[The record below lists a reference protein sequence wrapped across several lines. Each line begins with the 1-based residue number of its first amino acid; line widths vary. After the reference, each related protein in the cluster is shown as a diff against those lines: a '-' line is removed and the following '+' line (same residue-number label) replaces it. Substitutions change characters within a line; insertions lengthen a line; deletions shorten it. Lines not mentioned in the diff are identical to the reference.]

1 MSKDKLNKKATIPP
15 MRKGPKPLSA
25 QHKRPQA
32 GKAFQKV
39 LQNDPKTQEAM
50 RRVQA
55 RMKAYS
61 DVIKAV
67 FGQINPSATVVNQV
81 IKSLKLTNLEKK
93 AQAELA
99 EELKKLYAEL
109 DLVQEQY
116 EAEWLAET
124 GVAPPQYKSVEEL
137 EEVISWWQQQA
148 AFTGIDPNKI
158 LEAGELVQTEF
169 EPIIRGK
176 LQLLSL
182 QAACIEA
189 AKPAKDPNKGTVP
202 SDQEMRLADAAIV
215 LKRNRGT
222 ITRWANEGKLVDNG
236 KRGKER
242 RVNRSS
248 VMDLKRIIEKNGEV
262 VQLKKEVA
270 FSDSEKETPEDVER
284 KCREA
289 GL

>member
-1 MSKDKLNKKATIPP
+1 M
-15 MRKGPKPLSA
+15 
-25 QHKRPQA
+25 
-32 GKAFQKV
+32 
-39 LQNDPKTQEAM
+39 
-50 RRVQA
+50 
-55 RMKAYS
+55 
-61 DVIKAV
+61 
-67 FGQINPSATVVNQV
+67 
-81 IKSLKLTNLEKK
+81 
-93 AQAELA
+93 
-99 EELKKLYAEL
+99 
-109 DLVQEQY
+109 
-116 EAEWLAET
+116 
-124 GVAPPQYKSVEEL
+124 
-137 EEVISWWQQQA
+137 
-148 AFTGIDPNKI
+148 
-158 LEAGELVQTEF
+158 
-169 EPIIRGK
+169 
-176 LQLLSL
+176 LSL

>member
-189 AKPAKDPNKGTVP
+189 AKPTGGEPNK
-202 SDQEMRLADAAIV
+202 
-215 LKRNRGT
+215 K
-222 ITRWANEGKLVDNG
+222 
-236 KRGKER
+236 KRGHDMLNEPVGRLLDIHGADTPAPELAKLIDESSTGKNKSVKAR
-242 RVNRSS
+242 DIYKTENWRKRHKKNR
-248 VMDLKRIIEKNGEV
+248 
-262 VQLKKEVA
+262 KK
-270 FSDSEKETPEDVER
+270 K
-284 KCREA
+284 
-289 GL
+289 